1 MTFRGLSLIVVAA
14 TLTATANLLLRG
26 GVLRFGEFSLVLGRL
41 KDGLVGLMAQPLFVF
56 GVIFYGLAA
65 LVWFSVL
72 SIENLST
79 SYPALVGL
87 TFIMVAVGAV
97 FVFQESFGWQNLIG
111 MGMILGG
118 IVVIAR
124 V

>member
-1 MTFRGLSLIVVAA
+1 MVTAA
-14 TLTATANLLLRG
+14 LTAAANLLLRD
-26 GVLRFGEFSLVLGRL
+26 GVPRFGEINLKRSRL

-56 GVIFYGLAA
+56 GVIFYGLAV

-87 TFIMVAVGAV
+87 RFIMVTVGAV

-111 MGMILGG
+111 RGMPLDG
-118 IVVIAR
+118 IVVMAR
-124 V
+124 G

>member
-1 MTFRGLSLIVVAA
+1 MCPISKMNSTASL
-14 TLTATANLLLRG
+14 
-26 GVLRFGEFSLVLGRL
+26 
-41 KDGLVGLMAQPLFVF
+41 
-56 GVIFYGLAA
+56 
-65 LVWFSVL
+65 L